1 MASKS
6 VNITIS
12 TPFGDLQIYSD
23 PKEQAKAERLISKTP
38 HILTKGY
45 SEGSEKFGNQLLR
58 IVRKCLTNGMPPPNS
73 GVKWDPH
80 SISTIKKYGEH
91 TLLNYTGQ
99 YKRSVR
105 IVKQKNRTFVGLP
118 PNLHRT
124 LNSGKTSKRTL
135 NQIAIMLEYGSR
147 DGNLPSRPLWK
158 PAFKAAGGKEAL
170 RKHVVNAIR
179 KELRKYM

>member
-1 MASKS
+1 
-6 VNITIS
+6 
-12 TPFGDLQIYSD
+12 
-23 PKEQAKAERLISKTP
+23 
-38 HILTKGY
+38 
-45 SEGSEKFGNQLLR
+45 
-58 IVRKCLTNGMPPPNS
+58 MPPPNS